1 MLAALLSGL
10 YGPSLSAPFI
20 FDDTYTIGRNRSI
33 DRLWPLLGDSE
44 HPGPLRP
51 PQFFPTAGR
60 PLVNFTFALNY
71 QLGESNPWGYHAF
84 NLTLHWMSALLLWA
98 ILARTLRL
106 DYFAGR
112 FEKSSGLLA
121 FLAAMLW
128 AVHPLNTDAVI
139 YVTQRTELLMAFC
152 YLATLYSSLRYWAA
166 KSLSGRVI
174 WLAIA
179 TLAALAGMAS
189 KEVMV
194 SAPLMVLLFEWMF
207 VAGSLRSVA
216 RRSWPLYTGL
226 FGSWLLLLL
235 LNVGGPRTDSAGF
248 QLDVAATSWW
258 FTQAKVLAM
267 YLKLVVWPWPLAIH
281 YGIPYLTT
289 ISEAWPWLLPVVFAA
304 SVAIV
309 ATWKRQAVGYIGVWV
324 FVILSPTLVVPIVTE
339 VAAERRMYLPLSAL
353 AALAVV
359 GGYIALN
366 WILRIAIRGAN
377 LESLQKWTT
386 LGITLLTAVLAIVFS
401 MVTVRRTAAFGDEMT
416 LWKDTV
422 ATQPNDPT
430 ALYNMGT
437 LLVRRGN
444 VQEAVDDYRRA
455 LAIKPDYAEARY
467 NLGNALLKLGKAME
481 ALKEYQRA
489 VEIKPDL
496 VDAQSNLGT
505 LLLSLH
511 RPEEA
516 VAHLQEAVRVD
527 PNDAEVW
534 GNLVVAY
541 SQSNRTSDAVA
552 AGERALKLARLS
564 GQNDLADRV
573 EAWLAD
579 HQRKYGGG
587 DAAAQ

>member
-1 MLAALLSGL
+1 
-10 YGPSLSAPFI
+10 
-20 FDDTYTIGRNRSI
+20 
-33 DRLWPLLGDSE
+33 
-44 HPGPLRP
+44 
-51 PQFFPTAGR
+51 
-60 PLVNFTFALNY
+60 
-71 QLGESNPWGYHAF
+71 
-84 NLTLHWMSALLLWA
+84 
-98 ILARTLRL
+98 
-106 DYFAGR
+106 
-112 FEKSSGLLA
+112 
-121 FLAAMLW
+121 
-128 AVHPLNTDAVI
+128 
-139 YVTQRTELLMAFC
+139 
-152 YLATLYSSLRYWAA
+152 
-166 KSLSGRVI
+166 
-174 WLAIA
+174 
-179 TLAALAGMAS
+179 
-189 KEVMV
+189 
-194 SAPLMVLLFEWMF
+194 
-207 VAGSLRSVA
+207 
-216 RRSWPLYTGL
+216 
-226 FGSWLLLLL
+226 
-235 LNVGGPRTDSAGF
+235 
-248 QLDVAATSWW
+248 
-258 FTQAKVLAM
+258 
-267 YLKLVVWPWPLAIH
+267 
-281 YGIPYLTT
+281 
-289 ISEAWPWLLPVVFAA
+289 VFAA

-339 VAAERRMYLPLSAL
+339 VAAERRMYLPISAL

-359 GGYIALN
+359 GGYIALH
-366 WILRIAIRGAN
+366 WMLRTAIRGAN
-377 LESLQKWTT
+377 LESLGKWTT
-386 LGITLLTAVLAIVFS
+386 IGIILSTAALAIVFS

-444 VQEAVDDYRRA
+444 VQEAVDYYRRA